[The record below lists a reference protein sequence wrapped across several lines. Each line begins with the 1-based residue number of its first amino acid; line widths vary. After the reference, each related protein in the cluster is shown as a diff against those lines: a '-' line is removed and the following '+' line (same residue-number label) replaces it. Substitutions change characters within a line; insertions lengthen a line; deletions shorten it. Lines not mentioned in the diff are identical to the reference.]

1 MTPQSII
8 TLARDPLNDTDSVTP
23 RASNTELVRAVNAGL
38 KELSIIQP
46 ALFTRV
52 SQHSCAAG
60 AEQEVAIAD
69 HLALVDVL
77 CIHNGAALTRF
88 DRAAMDAFKPS
99 WRSDAQ
105 AAAKQW
111 SPIDG
116 HPRAFLVYPPS
127 TAAQSLDVKTV
138 AVPGEYAL
146 SDSIT
151 DVPDSLESALARFV
165 IHWCESKDDEH
176 VNSGR
181 AQASYAAFVAL
192 VKPGAPQ

>member
-8 TLARDPLNDTDSVTP
+8 TLARDPLNDTDGVTP
-23 RASNTELVRAVNAGL
+23 RASNTELVRAVNAGI

-46 ALFTRV
+46 ALFTSV
-52 SQHSCAAG
+52 SQFSCAAG
-60 AEQEVAIAD
+60 AEQRLAFTD

-88 DRAAMDAFKPS
+88 DRAALDAFKPS
-99 WRSDAQ
+99 WRADSQ

-111 SPIDG
+111 CPIDG
-116 HPRAFLVYPPS
+116 DPLAFLTYPPS

-138 AVPGEYAL
+138 RVPSEYAL
-146 SDSIT
+146 GDSIT
-151 DVPDSLESALARFV
+151 ELPDALETALARFV

-181 AQASYAAFVAL
+181 AALHYEAFVAL
-192 VKPGAPQ
+192 VKTGA